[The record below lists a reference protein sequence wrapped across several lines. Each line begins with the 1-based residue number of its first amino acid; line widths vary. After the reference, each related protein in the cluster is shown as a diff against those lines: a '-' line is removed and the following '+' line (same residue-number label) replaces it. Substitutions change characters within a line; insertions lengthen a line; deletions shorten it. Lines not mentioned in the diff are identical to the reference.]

1 MVGIPDDIAG
11 EVPVAVIQMPEN
23 ASIPK
28 KELNELIIGTMG
40 SVGVPTTYISLVELG
55 LSAFP
60 LTTSAKVRKAELKH
74 IVLGHLSR
82 SLSEKQSS
90 SNNNVVRGC
99 DISAVHALCALVAS
113 LIGQSPSLIPEDQPL
128 STMLDSI
135 NILRLQA
142 SISKTL
148 GKTVSMDSLLKDP
161 DLVTLASEVER
172 ASITSPVLPRNV
184 KRKGPPM
191 AADMVHVH
199 GDSKTAIRT
208 EAQATALLEKHGICW
223 DDVDDIYPVPPI
235 SSGGF
240 EAMRPKAFSIR
251 FIFAIRNMTP
261 LALRDTLERTLERWS
276 IYRSFAM
283 KFDNTSL
290 FIIVKPTKAMF
301 EASMVELPVAEGRD
315 ALSQLRFPEAW
326 NDHVH
331 LSSGCPLARFAL
343 CAVKNTNLTGLM
355 ILAHHSTYDALS
367 FQAFT
372 RDLAANVRKQEI
384 MDPLTDYKLFADMH
398 YQNRNCVLAQ
408 DSVADHVRRLRG
420 IGALRENMWPPQRCS
435 GWFIGDDT
443 GCSIPA
449 SAINPLHEP
458 RSQIDNDKGHAGM
471 LGIHRV
477 VALPK
482 AAEISS
488 THHISSPMFFKAACA
503 ILSSHLSGSPEV
515 CSANTQAGRAWPFLD
530 ANVAG
535 YLPNPVTIG
544 GNTLGLVINRVH
556 IHRHSSVLSL
566 LTHLEEEQALLTKQ
580 AHAPI
585 ADVAASLHPAD
596 ALVFSGARR
605 QLLNWNPTV
614 SDAADPEDGR
624 EVDVIRV
631 EGYTEVMLEW
641 HCGMSGSNAIFTAQ
655 WDGAQ
660 FGKRTVEGWVEAF
673 VRILVWIG
681 DVENSHRRI
690 EDLAAEIL
698 V

>member
-1 MVGIPDDIAG
+1 
-11 EVPVAVIQMPEN
+11 
-23 ASIPK
+23 
-28 KELNELIIGTMG
+28 MG
-40 SVGVPTTYISLVELG
+40 SISVPTTYILLIELG

-74 IVLGHLSR
+74 IVLGHLLW

-199 GDSKTAIRT
+199 GDSKTALRT
-208 EAQATALLEKHGICW
+208 KAQATVLLEKHGMGW
-223 DDVDDIYPVPPI
+223 DDVEDIYPMPPI
-235 SSGGF
+235 SSGRF

-251 FIFAIRNMTP
+251 FIFAIRHITSP
-261 LALRDTLERTLERWS
+261 ALRDALERTLERWS

-283 KFDNTSL
+283 KFDNTPL
-290 FIIVKPTKAMF
+290 FIIVKPNKAML
-301 EASMVELPVAEGRD
+301 EASIAELPAAEGKE
-315 ALSQLRFPEAW
+315 ALSQLRFPEKW
-326 NDHVH
+326 SDDVH
-331 LSSGCPLARFAL
+331 FSSGCPLARFAL
-343 CAVKNTNLTGLM
+343 CAVQNTDLTGLM
-355 ILAHHSTYDALS
+355 ILAHHATYDALS

-372 RDLAANVRKQEI
+372 RDLAANIRKQGVVE
-384 MDPLTDYKLFADMH
+384 PLTDYKLFADMH
-398 YQNRNCVLAQ
+398 YQYRNCVLAQ
-408 DSVADHVRRLRG
+408 DSVSYHARRLRG
-420 IGALRENMWPPQRCS
+420 IGGLRENIWPPQRCP

-443 GCSIPA
+443 GYAIPA

-458 RSQIDNDKGHAGM
+458 RSQVDHDNGHAGM

-477 VALPK
+477 MPLLQS
-482 AAEISS
+482 AELSTTHRISN
-488 THHISSPMFFKAACA
+488 PMLFKAACA
-503 ILSSHLSGSPEV
+503 ILGSHLSGSSEV
-515 CSANTQAGRAWPFLD
+515 CFANSQAGRAWPFLD
-530 ANVAG
+530 ASLAG

-544 GNTLGLVINRVH
+544 GNTLGLVINRIE

-566 LTHLEEEQALLTKQ
+566 LTHLEQEQELLTKQ

-585 ADVAASLHPAD
+585 ADIAASLHPAD
-596 ALVFSGARR
+596 ALVFNDARR
-605 QLLNWNPTV
+605 QLLNWNPTLSAV
-614 SDAADPEDGR
+614 ANQEDR
-624 EVDVIRV
+624 DEVEVIRI
-631 EGYTEVMLEW
+631 EGYTDFILEW
-641 HCGMSGSNAIFTAQ
+641 HCGMSGSNAILAAR

-660 FGKRTVEGWVEAF
+660 FGKKTVEGWVEAF
-673 VRILVWIG
+673 MRILSWIG
-681 DVENSHRRI
+681 DVDNCHKKI
-690 EDLAAEIL
+690 EELKLEMIVWCMQSYRQIVIVVLQSIL
-698 V
+698 DACSIHSMTN